1 MKNYGDR
8 SSEAITVTPSATLFN
23 PNTGEFEEASRD
35 LVREREQN
43 RARLEEQFAE
53 LQMQVAEWEG
63 LAREALKGLREN
75 AEHGIA
81 IERAI
86 AALRRLKRE
95 SYEVT
100 TRIDLSPKKV
110 AKVVQKER
118 QPLPVVGA
126 ALRALLVAL
135 AQADKPLTKAQVAI
149 RAGRSV
155 KSSTTANALSQGR
168 TNGWIDGYGEMTIT
182 EAGREVVRDVEPLP
196 KGRRLAEWWY
206 SKLGK
211 CEREILEVFVE
222 GYPIYFTREE
232 ICERTPSGYSSTS
245 STVANAL
252 SKLRTLE
259 LIEGRKEMR
268 ANPDLRE

>member
-95 SYEVT
+95 SYEATARV
-100 TRIDLSPKKV
+100 DQAEQKAEAQ
-110 AKVVQKER
+110 AKRTQTLENLVQR
-118 QPLPVVGA
+118 
-126 ALRALLVAL
+126 
-135 AQADKPLTKAQVAI
+135 AQADAVRLLSQQGAGSKAQAMADRFSRVLTDWENVH
-149 RAGRSV
+149 R
-155 KSSTTANALSQGR
+155 LL
-168 TNGWIDGYGEMTIT
+168 DGLEVPRD
-182 EAGREVVRDVEPLP
+182 REDEDRMETRI
-196 KGRRLAEWWY
+196 RRLIAMMMRDQVVE
-206 SKLGK
+206 SFGK
-211 CEREILEVFVE
+211 EV
-222 GYPIYFTREE
+222 G
-232 ICERTPSGYSSTS
+232 
-245 STVANAL
+245 
-252 SKLRTLE
+252 
-259 LIEGRKEMR
+259 
-268 ANPDLRE
+268 